1 VTDPGARERTRAFFG
16 PRAATWDERFPD
28 DGEAFTAAVA
38 ELDLRPGSVALDV
51 GCGTGRALPFLS
63 ALVSPA
69 GLAFGLDVTGE
80 MCAIA
85 AGRAPVVLADAVV
98 LPLPAGSCD
107 AVFAAGLLNHL
118 ADPIAGLAELAR
130 VTRIGGRLAL
140 FHPLGRTALARRH
153 GHDLDPD
160 DIRDPAN
167 LRSALTETSWELRLV
182 DDGAD
187 RYLAIAT
194 RR

>member
-1 VTDPGARERTRAFFG
+1 
-16 PRAATWDERFPD
+16 
-28 DGEAFTAAVA
+28 
-38 ELDLRPGSVALDV
+38 
-51 GCGTGRALPFLS
+51 
-63 ALVSPA
+63 
-69 GLAFGLDVTGE
+69 
-80 MCAIA
+80 
-85 AGRAPVVLADAVV
+85 
-98 LPLPAGSCD
+98 
-107 AVFAAGLLNHL
+107 VFAAGLLNHL

>member
-1 VTDPGARERTRAFFG
+1 VTDPGARDRTQAFFG

-38 ELDLRPGSVALDV
+38 QLDLHPGSVALDV

-63 ALVSPA
+63 ALVSPG
-69 GLAFGLDVTGE
+69 GLAFGLDVTAE
-80 MCAIA
+80 MCAVA
-85 AGRAPVVLADAVV
+85 VGRAPVVLADAAV
-98 LPLPAGSCD
+98 LPLPARSCD

-118 ADPIAGLAELAR
+118 AHPIAGLAELAR
-130 VTRIGGRLAL
+130 VTCPGGRLAL
-140 FHPLGRTALARRH
+140 FHPLGRAALARRH

-167 LRSALTETSWELRLV
+167 LRPVLRETSWELRSV